1 LLSRLIRLALI
12 VAALAL
18 VVDAARPPARQVSA
32 RAAVAC
38 IHLYQRTLA
47 PAAGRAGA
55 VCRFTPTCS
64 HYAEAVI
71 ARDGI
76 VRGGWRAVTRI
87 ARCGPWTPA
96 GTKDLP

>member
-1 LLSRLIRLALI
+1 LLSRLIRLAVV
-12 VAALAL
+12 VAAGAVLYD
-18 VVDAARPPARQVSA
+18 VTRPPARQAGA
-32 RAAVAC
+32 RLALAG

-47 PAAGRAGA
+47 PAAARGGA

-64 HYAEAVI
+64 RYAEAVI

-76 VRGGWRAVTRI
+76 IKGGWSAARRV

-96 GTKDLP
+96 GTKDPP